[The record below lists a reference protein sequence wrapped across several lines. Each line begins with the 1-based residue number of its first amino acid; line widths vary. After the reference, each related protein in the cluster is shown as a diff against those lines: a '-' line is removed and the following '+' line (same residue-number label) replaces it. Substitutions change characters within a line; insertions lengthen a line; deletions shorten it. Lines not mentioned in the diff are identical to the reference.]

1 MPAYPQPPY
10 QSTLASSRC
19 HAHGLRRA
27 ARGRMA
33 VVLPNLLSQGGPA
46 TILKQNARFASSRK
60 TIKKKNT
67 IEASSCQHKWQ
78 NGSTLKR
85 RPRQGTNWGVP
96 QQTNQGPS
104 EFSKCRWGSGRVGGG
119 LICNFLQDTR
129 ASRWHPRP
137 TVRSVART
145 QARGRSLQTVL
156 LRSPRT
162 VRAADQGAAAA
173 NHCKLR

>member
-46 TILKQNARFASSRK
+46 TILKQNARLASSRK

-78 NGSTLKR
+78 KGSTLKR

-119 LICNFLQDTR
+119 VDLQLLTR
-129 ASRWHPRP
+129 YSGFSMASP
-137 TVRSVART
+137 THGSFSSSYASTWSFPAKRVAT
-145 QARGRSLQTVL
+145 
-156 LRSPRT
+156 
-162 VRAADQGAAAA
+162 
-173 NHCKLR
+173 